1 LRALAIG
8 SLINDAVKVFV
19 ENEAHFAR
27 KISLCLNGQKQ
38 IQSTDG

>member
-8 SLINDAVKVFV
+8 SLINDAKVFV
-19 ENEAHFAR
+19 ENEALFLE
-27 KISLCLNGQKQ
+27 KNFLCLNGQKQ